1 MASSA
6 LNRACTVKLTIAA
19 AYVRRTEAGA
29 VRRHTPAT
37 AFQVTTARVRRK
49 LLMAGAQP
57 MPSDGEEIVDDPV
70 DGQEALGLG
79 SRLESPHVSFTPA
92 RGLM

>member
-1 MASSA
+1 
-6 LNRACTVKLTIAA
+6 
-19 AYVRRTEAGA
+19 
-29 VRRHTPAT
+29 
-37 AFQVTTARVRRK
+37 
-49 LLMAGAQP
+49 MAGAQP